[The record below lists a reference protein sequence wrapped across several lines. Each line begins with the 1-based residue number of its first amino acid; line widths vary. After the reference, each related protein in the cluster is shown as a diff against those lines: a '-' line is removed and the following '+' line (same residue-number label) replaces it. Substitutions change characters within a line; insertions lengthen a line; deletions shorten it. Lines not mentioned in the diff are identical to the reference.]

1 MPAACN
7 QHEVEGSE
15 QQLLDLAHADEYRPE
30 RRGDRDAEVTA
41 GRMAEA
47 GPFAGHDQVT
57 IRPPDW
63 LEEGSGP
70 FRADVTQRPTLEP

>member
-1 MPAACN
+1 
-7 QHEVEGSE
+7 
-15 QQLLDLAHADEYRPE
+15 
-30 RRGDRDAEVTA
+30 
-41 GRMAEA
+41 MAEA